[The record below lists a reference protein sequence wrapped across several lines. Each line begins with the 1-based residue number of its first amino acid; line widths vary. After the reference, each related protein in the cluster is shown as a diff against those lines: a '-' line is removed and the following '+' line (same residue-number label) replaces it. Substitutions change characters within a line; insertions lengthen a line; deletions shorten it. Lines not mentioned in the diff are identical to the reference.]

1 MAYVKIKGKTYGIH
15 TGSRGGRYWI
25 DDNGKKHYLPQTS
38 KQKEEPKKE
47 SPKKPIKEEPELKRW
62 IGRFTE
68 DIGGDHDTF
77 SEWCEAYTEYE
88 AREEFKDRYRH
99 NSKVELDYVYEDK

>member
-1 MAYVKIKGKTYGIH
+1 MAYVKINGRTYGIH
-15 TGSRGGRYWI
+15 TGSRGGRYWV

-38 KQKEEPKKE
+38 KQKEESKREAKKVTE
-47 SPKKPIKEEPELKRW
+47 SPKLKKW

-77 SEWCEAYTEYE
+77 SEWCEAYT
-88 AREEFKDRYRH
+88 REEAEEYFRDNCRH
-99 NSKVELDYVYEDK
+99 NPNIELDYVYEE